1 MLSRLLAR
9 PKFYDALILLGL
21 LAVAAALVR
30 FPREAVQAASDGVAL
45 SFNVI
50 VPSLF
55 PFFVLSTLMVRLG
68 LTQYFG
74 RVLDPVMRPLFNVGG
89 VCSSAFVL
97 GFVGGYP
104 VGAKTAVSLYEN
116 GQISRVE
123 AERLLAFS
131 NNSGPAF
138 ILGVVGVGIFASSRV
153 GLMLYAAHALASVLV
168 GVLFRRWGLRGN
180 AERRIKNAELK
191 GGGQIRAVRFGQ
203 VFVES
208 VTKSFQA
215 TLNICGFVIFF
226 TVFIRLLFLAGVI
239 PAVAGLLGGVFAEL
253 GFDAEWASMLL
264 IGLIELS
271 SGVWGLRD
279 VAGQMSSAIAMAAF
293 MLGWAGLSVHCQV
306 LSFIG
311 GSGLSVRS
319 YILGKFLHGGISAGL
334 IFLLTR
340 LVPTGTTVAATL
352 AEGVYGIAGTD
363 FSTSI
368 RISSLSAL
376 GLWLGVMAVCM
387 VSTKRARQKRINSV

>member
-1 MLSRLLAR
+1 MLSRLLAHR
-9 PKFYDALILLGL
+9 KLYDALVLLGL
-21 LAVAAALVR
+21 LLAVGALVR
-30 FPREAVQAASDGVAL
+30 FPEESVQAASSGVAL

-50 VPSLF
+50 IPSLF
-55 PFFVLSTLMVRLG
+55 PFFVLSTLMVKLG
-68 LTQYFG
+68 LAQYFG
-74 RVLDPVMRPLFNVGG
+74 RALEGVMRPLFNVGG

-104 VGAKTAVSLYEN
+104 VGARTAVSLYES
-116 GQISRVE
+116 GQISQVE

-153 GLMLYAAHALASVLV
+153 GLLLYAAHALASVLV
-168 GVLFRRWGLRGN
+168 GILFRSWGG
-180 AERRIKNAELK
+180 RRPCT
-191 GGGQIRAVRFGQ
+191 GPRIRQPIEVTRFSQ
-203 VFVES
+203 AFVGS
-208 VTKSFQA
+208 VTGAFQS
-215 TLNICGFVIFF
+215 TLSICGFVIFF
-226 TVFIRLLFLAGVI
+226 TVFIRLLFLAGAI
-239 PAVAGLLGGVFAEL
+239 PAAAGVLDTLLSGL
-253 GFDAEWASMLL
+253 GFDAGWASMLL

-271 SGVWGLRD
+271 SGVWSLRE
-279 VAGQMSSAIAMAAF
+279 VAGQMPSAIAMAAF

-319 YILGKFLHGGISAGL
+319 YILGKFLHGGISAAL

-340 LVPTGTTVAATL
+340 LIPFNTTVAETL
-352 AEGVYGIAGTD
+352 AEGVYGIAATD

-376 GLWLGVMAVCM
+376 GLWLGVMFVCLL
-387 VSTKRARQKRINSV
+387 STKRARQKRKSTV

>member
-9 PKFYDALILLGL
+9 PKFYDTLVLFGLLLAAVALICFPEESVGAARDGL
-21 LAVAAALVR
+21 T
-30 FPREAVQAASDGVAL
+30 L

-50 VPSLF
+50 LPSLF

-68 LTQYFG
+68 LTKYFG
-74 RVLDPVMRPLFNVGG
+74 QALEPVMRPLFNVSGT
-89 VCSSAFVL
+89 CSSAFVL

-104 VGAKTAVSLYEN
+104 VGAKTAVSLYES
-116 GQISRVE
+116 GQITRVE

-153 GLMLYAAHALASVLV
+153 GLMLYAAHALASIFV
-168 GVLFRRWGLRGN
+168 GILFRHWGGRNPNSG
-180 AERRIKNAELK
+180 RRAGESIST
-191 GGGQIRAVRFGQ
+191 VRFSQ
-203 VFVES
+203 AFVES
-208 VTKSFQA
+208 VTGAFQS
-215 TLNICGFVIFF
+215 TLHICGFVIFF
-226 TVFIRLLFLAGVI
+226 TVFIRLLFLAGTI
-239 PAVAGLLGGVFAEL
+239 PILAGILGALLQSL
-253 GFDAEWASMLL
+253 GFDASWASMLL

-271 SGVWGLRD
+271 SGVWSLRD
-279 VAGQMSSAIAMAAF
+279 VAGQMPSAIAMAAF

-319 YILGKFLHGGISAGL
+319 YILGKLLHGFFSALL

-340 LVPTGTTVAATL
+340 LIPFDTTVAATL
-352 AEGVYGIAGTD
+352 AEGVYGIAASD

-368 RISSLSAL
+368 RISSIVALS
-376 GLWLGVMAVCM
+376 LWLGLMSVCLL
-387 VSTKRARQKRINSV
+387 STKRAKQKQRIA